1 MLCNQF
7 RDLMFERL
15 AGELTPEQE
24 SACSEH
30 ELSCV
35 VCRAEL
41 ADTKWIAARLRTGW
55 PAEESAPLQL
65 ALPQRGAGWGSW
77 LDAGALWFTRA
88 SAALVMAC
96 LLALLIVRP
105 TLQADRDGV
114 RIAFSH
120 AAEPVAP
127 TTSQAATASAALT
140 PEQVRALVQTEVEK
154 DFARVQPTAAPVER
168 RAPATGEVADAS
180 VQMRQLQRNQAQLWQ
195 QVQQHGLYLESLW
208 RNGAG
213 GVQPARMTQ

>member
-41 ADTKWIAARLRTGW
+41 ADTKWIATRLRAGW

-65 ALPQRGAGWGSW
+65 ALPQRGAGWGNW
-77 LDAGALWFTRA
+77 LDASALWFTRA

-96 LLALLIVRP
+96 LLALLIVR
-105 TLQADRDGV
+105 
-114 RIAFSH
+114 
-120 AAEPVAP
+120 
-127 TTSQAATASAALT
+127 
-140 PEQVRALVQTEVEK
+140 
-154 DFARVQPTAAPVER
+154 
-168 RAPATGEVADAS
+168 
-180 VQMRQLQRNQAQLWQ
+180 
-195 QVQQHGLYLESLW
+195 
-208 RNGAG
+208 
-213 GVQPARMTQ
+213 